1 MMKLPWILLF
11 LFLLLYFVDLSTD
24 HRVSSFVED
33 KLLFISTPF
42 FYTRSFFSEKARC
55 FTEKEDY
62 GDIILNGEKIGGNS
76 PVTGYYDGVLF
87 VLGNFPKGC
96 LVFSPGKGFIG
107 VVESSSGGISTVITP
122 FSKKFLMKVFVV
134 KDGFKTVGIMKGG
147 SPPILRI
154 FENLDV
160 VGGKVFVGETTW
172 NLILKRLK
180 GDYIGEVVGVS
191 KEDFLVKVSRN
202 IPEYV
207 SILEVR

>member
-1 MMKLPWILLF
+1 MKLPWILLF

>member
-62 GDIILNGEKIGGNS
+62 GDIILNGERIGGNS

-107 VVESSSGGISTVITP
+107 VVESSSGDISTVITP
-122 FSKKFLMKVFVV
+122 FSKKFLMKVLVV

-180 GDYIGEVVGVS
+180 GDYIGEVIGVS

>member
-1 MMKLPWILLF
+1 MMKLSWVLLF

-24 HRVSSFVED
+24 HRVSSFFED

-42 FYTRSFFSEKARC
+42 FYTRSFFSEKVRC
-55 FTEKEDY
+55 FIEKESY
-62 GDIILNGEKIGGNS
+62 GDIILNGERIGGNF
-76 PVTGYYDGVLF
+76 PVTGHYDGVLF

-122 FSKKFLMKVFVV
+122 FSKKFLMRVLVV
-134 KDGFKTVGIMKGG
+134 KDGFKAMGIMRGG
-147 SPPILRI
+147 NPPILRI

-160 VGGKVFVGETTW
+160 MGGKVFVGETTW
-172 NLILKRLK
+172 NLILRRLK
-180 GDYIGEVVGVS
+180 GDYIGKVVGVS
-191 KEDFLVKVSRN
+191 KEDFLVKVSKDV
-202 IPEYV
+202 PEYV